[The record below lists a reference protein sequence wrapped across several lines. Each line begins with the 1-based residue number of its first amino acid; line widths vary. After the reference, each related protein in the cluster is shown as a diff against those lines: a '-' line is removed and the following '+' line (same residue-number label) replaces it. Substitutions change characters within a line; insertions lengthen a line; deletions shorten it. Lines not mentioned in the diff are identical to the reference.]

1 MKEPTLK
8 FQTFIFEGENSGLH
22 DLCTLQ
28 LQYFTPEQTYDLF
41 EHEYVKRYDTHF
53 YRKIGEKNC
62 REDAH
67 KVLFSTEKGNMGYI
81 FSMAKSIA
89 ENGNYGPND
98 HLVVTFSG
106 YGDCTGCTFILDFSA
121 YAKPET
127 KVPPVIDD
135 YELLMKKFNAL
146 SE

>member
-8 FQTFIFEGENSGLH
+8 FQTFIYEGENSGLH

-62 REDAH
+62 REDTH
-67 KVLFSTEKGNMGYI
+67 KVLFSTEKDNMGYI

-89 ENGNYGPND
+89 ENGNYKPND

-106 YGDCTGCTFILDFSA
+106 YGEEPCDTSCHYYYNGKSQKTEITYTTFDEA
-121 YAKPET
+121 
-127 KVPPVIDD
+127 
-135 YELLMKKFNAL
+135 LLA
-146 SE
+146 E